1 MGMPTGLSKSVSTS
15 ARVIDWAA
23 LAVGVIALVSAFV
36 VSSTRVGESL
46 TFGFAAFIIFFALLA
61 LLVRNRRPDHWGLVV
76 IGLTMFMVPWLG
88 SGYSADPGAA
98 WTCWVAG
105 SLAMI
110 LGGIGWLG
118 DKPPTEYGINETSAS
133 DTRPS
138 AIAVWIS
145 RAALILGLLT
155 IALGATLRS
164 HPAGVAVMI
173 GFGAMIAVI
182 AVWSFLAAN
191 PTRDY
196 LTLAVVGFALFLAP
210 WVGGFSGDNA
220 AWTAWASGISA
231 TALGVVGYLRGE
243 SLDYN
248 TTVRENA
255 DARYRERYR

>member
-1 MGMPTGLSKSVSTS
+1 MPWVSNRSMRSS
-15 ARVIDWAA
+15 ARLIDWAA
-23 LAVGVIALVSAFV
+23 LAVGVVAILTALF

-46 TFGFAAFIIFFALLA
+46 AFGFGAFITFFAVLA

-76 IGLTMFMVPWLG
+76 VGLTMFIVPWLG
-88 SGYSADPGAA
+88 GGFTADPGAA

-118 DKPPTEYGINETSAS
+118 DRPPTEYGINETSAS
-133 DTRPS
+133 DTRPG
-138 AIAVWIS
+138 IVAVWIS
-145 RAALILGLLT
+145 RVALILGLVT
-155 IALGATLRS
+155 VALGATLHA

-182 AVWSFLAAN
+182 AVWSFLAADR
-191 PTRDY
+191 TRDY
-196 LTLAVVGFALFLAP
+196 LTLAVVGFALVLAP
-210 WVGGFSGDNA
+210 WVGGFTGDTA
-220 AWTAWASGISA
+220 AWTVWASGVIA

-243 SLDYN
+243 SLDFA

-255 DARYRERYR
+255 AARYKQRFR